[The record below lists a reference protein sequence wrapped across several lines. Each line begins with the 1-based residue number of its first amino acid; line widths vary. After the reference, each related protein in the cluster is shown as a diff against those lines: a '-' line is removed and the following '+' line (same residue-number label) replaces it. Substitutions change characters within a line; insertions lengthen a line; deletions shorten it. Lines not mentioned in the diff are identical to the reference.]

1 VCVVRF
7 PLRYAITKVG
17 KSMSEEDYDYFTMSV
32 RDSLGIILWTSVVTC
47 GVVGLVL
54 AVAL

>member
-1 VCVVRF
+1 
-7 PLRYAITKVG
+7 
-17 KSMSEEDYDYFTMSV
+17 MSEEDYDYFTMSV
-32 RDSLGIILWTSVVTC
+32 RDSLGIILWTSIVTC

>member
-1 VCVVRF
+1 
-7 PLRYAITKVG
+7 
-17 KSMSEEDYDYFTMSV
+17 MSEEDYDYFTMSV

-47 GVVGLVL
+47 CVVGLVL

>member
-1 VCVVRF
+1 
-7 PLRYAITKVG
+7 
-17 KSMSEEDYDYFTMSV
+17 MSEEDYDYFTMSV
-32 RDSLGIILWTSVVTC
+32 RDSLGIILWTSVLTC